1 MNEIVGDNGSATDPS
16 FTFGSDQSTGMYRYS
31 NDRIGFTANGT
42 IGMSLTNAD
51 MTMHDNNIRDA
62 GIIEV
67 NSLYDGDGGSQ
78 IEVHDDFS
86 LRDND
91 IWDVEKMT
99 VNTIYDGEDNELTFV
114 DNVRIDVP
122 NTTRDMYMTNY
133 ANEPEFRPGTPNWGY
148 LGHQSNYWYRG
159 YINQIW
165 RNNEYTLSDRRVKRN
180 IQTLD
185 SRGSLEQLMRL
196 NGVSYDINV
205 SAHPFASEPKN
216 EIDRQANEDN
226 LGFIA
231 QDLQE
236 VIPQMVVEDPK
247 TGFYVIQDY
256 EQLFPVII
264 EAMKEQQRQIE
275 ALKSGNSTTD
285 NSKLENENAE
295 LRSIINQM
303 NERLDALE
311 SK

>member
-1 MNEIVGDNGSATDPS
+1 
-16 FTFGSDQSTGMYRYS
+16 
-31 NDRIGFTANGT
+31 
-42 IGMSLTNAD
+42 
-51 MTMHDNNIRDA
+51 
-62 GIIEV
+62 
-67 NSLYDGDGGSQ
+67 
-78 IEVHDDFS
+78 
-86 LRDND
+86 
-91 IWDVEKMT
+91 
-99 VNTIYDGEDNELTFV
+99 
-114 DNVRIDVP
+114 
-122 NTTRDMYMTNY
+122 
-133 ANEPEFRPGTPNWGY
+133 
-148 LGHQSNYWYRG
+148 
-159 YINQIW
+159 
-165 RNNEYTLSDRRVKRN
+165 
-180 IQTLD
+180 
-185 SRGSLEQLMRL
+185 MRL

-285 NSKLENENAE
+285 NSKLENENADDFFC
-295 LRSIINQM
+295 LFICLS
-303 NERLDALE
+303 AG
-311 SK
+311 SGAV